1 MHIWASNCYIWHAL
15 WICTDQCLYVNKSIN
30 KIYSYKAIISLKNTY
45 CRLNHLL
52 HVLIFL
58 WKDRNLFK
66 DEEEQKSYGFETTW
80 GWVNDHNFFFFWWN
94 NPLKYCVNC
103 KRERVCVCVC
113 VCVRLT
119 SCKPRVCLSSSETL
133 SSDSSWLLC
142 RICSLSLKPWFCF
155 LLFVRAS
162 RVLSNL
168 SCAHITH
175 TDKYEQASIHTCII
189 THPHPVLMRRLFFS
203 SLLPVSCLFPLSPHS
218 FPSLG
223 SLFIGMSW
231 QVSNRL
237 KKVYTEATV
246 FLFVQHL

>member
-1 MHIWASNCYIWHAL
+1 M
-15 WICTDQCLYVNKSIN
+15 WILFL
-30 KIYSYKAIISLKNTY
+30 ISLLT
-45 CRLNHLL
+45 
-52 HVLIFL
+52 FL
-58 WKDRNLFK
+58 STKICCSDLSM
-66 DEEEQKSYGFETTW
+66 EGQKSLRRWWTKVWRVWNDMRVSKWSQHFYF
-80 GWVNDHNFFFFWWN
+80 GWT
-94 NPLKYCVNC
+94 NPLKYIVNC
-103 KRERVCVCVC
+103 KS

-119 SCKPRVCLSSSETL
+119 SCRPRVCLSNSETL

-142 RICSLSLKPWFCF
+142 RVCSLSLKPWFCF

-203 SLLPVSCLFPLSPHS
+203 SLLPVSCLFPLFPQS
-218 FPSLG
+218 FPTLG

-231 QVSNRL
+231 QVSSKL
-237 KKVYTEATV
+237 KKIYTEATV
-246 FLFVQHL
+246 FLFVQHF